1 MTDNHVTASLTLRE
15 MSMRI
20 STLLAM
26 AGVLLVPLHVSAQA
40 TVTAPSAWGSLR
52 LLEREIAPG
61 QKRKFSYQHT
71 QTFEG
76 SFLDTAVFVAR
87 GARPGP
93 TLCLTALIH
102 GDERNGFEIARES
115 FTGIDAARLSGT
127 LIAVPAANAHGFRTG
142 SRYMPDRRDLNRA
155 FPGKA
160 GSDNTSLMAGILF
173 SALSEHCNA
182 LIDLHTG
189 SFDRANL
196 PQVRVDLANP
206 QALDF
211 ARRFGATVVLGGAGP
226 KGSLRR
232 EMMDA
237 GIPAIIYEAGL
248 PLRFEPAE
256 IEHGVQGVR
265 NVMIGLGMISG
276 QATAPTP
283 AERVFS
289 KARWVRVPLG
299 NGGVFYP
306 VRKLGDHI
314 RKGDL
319 IARVFDPFTDERFDL
334 PTPLEGQII
343 GMAVPQV
350 VFSGYALVHVATT
363 PTSEA
368 KTFRPE

>member
-1 MTDNHVTASLTLRE
+1 MRTISLLTMTC
-15 MSMRI
+15 I
-20 STLLAM
+20 LLAPGW
-26 AGVLLVPLHVSAQA
+26 ACGQAIAVPS
-40 TVTAPSAWGSLR
+40 SGWGSLQ

-61 QKRKFSYQHT
+61 QKRKFRYQHT

-76 SFLDTAVFVAR
+76 SFLDTPVFVAR
-87 GARPGP
+87 GSKPGP

-102 GDERNGFEIARES
+102 GDERNGFEIVRES
-115 FTGIDAARLSGT
+115 FARIDPARLSGT
-127 LIAVPAANAHGFRTG
+127 LIAVPAANVSGFRTG

-160 GSDNTSLMAGILF
+160 GSDNTALIAGILF
-173 SALSEHCNA
+173 SALSEHCDA

-206 QALDF
+206 KALEL
-211 ARRFGATVVLGGAGP
+211 ARRFGATVVLGGEGP

-248 PLRFEPAE
+248 PLRFEPME

-265 NVMIGLGMISG
+265 NVMIGLGMSAG
-276 QATAPTP
+276 QASAPTP
-283 AERVFS
+283 DERIFS
-289 KARWVRVPLG
+289 KAHWVRVPVG

-306 VRKLGDHI
+306 VRKLGDSV
-314 RKGDL
+314 RKGDF
-319 IARVFDPFTDERFDL
+319 IARIFDPFTDERFDL
-334 PTPLEGQII
+334 PSPRDGQII
-343 GMAVPQV
+343 GMAVPQI
-350 VFSGYALVHVATT
+350 VFSGYALVHIASKPANTDVARRA
-363 PTSEA
+363 P
-368 KTFRPE
+368 

>member
-1 MTDNHVTASLTLRE
+1 MRVTAF
-15 MSMRI
+15 
-20 STLLAM
+20 LAM
-26 AGVLLVPLHVSAQA
+26 AWMLLAPFSVSGQTIAA
-40 TVTAPSAWGSLR
+40 RSTAWGPLL

-61 QKRKFSYQHT
+61 QKRKFRYQHS

-76 SFLDTAVFVAR
+76 SFLDTVVFVAR

-115 FTGIDAARLSGT
+115 FARLDPAGLSGT

-160 GSDNTSLMAGILF
+160 GSDNTALIAGILF
-173 SALSEHCNA
+173 SALSEHCSA

-196 PQVRVDLANP
+196 PQVRVDLDNP
-206 QALDF
+206 QARDL
-211 ARRFGATVVLGGAGP
+211 ARRFGATVVLGGSGP

-232 EMMDA
+232 EMMDV

-248 PLRFEPAE
+248 PLRFEPVE

-276 QATAPTP
+276 QPTAPTP
-283 AERVFS
+283 AERTFS
-289 KARWVRVPLG
+289 KARWLRVPVG

-306 VRKLGDHI
+306 VRKLGDSI

-319 IARVFDPFTDERFDL
+319 IARIFDPFTDERFDL
-334 PTPLEGQII
+334 PAAIDGQVI

-350 VFSGYALVHVATT
+350 VFSGYALVHVASAPAGAGTNAS
-363 PTSEA
+363 P
-368 KTFRPE
+368 